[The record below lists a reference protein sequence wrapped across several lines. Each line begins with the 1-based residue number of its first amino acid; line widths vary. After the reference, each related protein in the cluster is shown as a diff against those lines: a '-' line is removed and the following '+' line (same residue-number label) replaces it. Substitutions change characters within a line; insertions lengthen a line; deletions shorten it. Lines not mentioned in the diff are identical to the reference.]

1 MKFAGWI
8 MSVFFDNVVALR
20 NWMSRTNPWMLMVFT
35 EIEDEVFALQRKLLV
50 LEEENQRLKRLL
62 RS

>member
-1 MKFAGWI
+1 

>member
-1 MKFAGWI
+1 
-8 MSVFFDNVVALR
+8 
-20 NWMSRTNPWMLMVFT
+20 MVFT